1 MNRSSQLD
9 ISIDIVCQ
17 IRLLDYKLKYLYKT
31 KKILILKYST
41 QNSQYE
47 YTQKKYIESNISVK
61 TDTNQLQY
69 SLKTDTCPA
78 CPCVKSDS
86 SAQLAWCCSVS
97 FCTTEQCRFLHYT
110 QSAGG
115 FHIIVLNLTFEIIL

>member
-47 YTQKKYIESNISVK
+47 YT
-61 TDTNQLQY
+61 
-69 SLKTDTCPA
+69 
-78 CPCVKSDS
+78 
-86 SAQLAWCCSVS
+86 
-97 FCTTEQCRFLHYT
+97 
-110 QSAGG
+110 
-115 FHIIVLNLTFEIIL
+115 